1 MSGKGGW
8 HGEPRWRR
16 QQSPLKGEH
25 GGAKG
30 KAGAWSNGIHIEGG
44 GGVGDRHAMRK
55 EGEGVRRRQDVPT
68 GEAGG
73 GRCGAAA

>member
-1 MSGKGGW
+1 VAAATVALKRGTRRGKREGRGLVQW
-8 HGEPRWRR
+8 HPHRGR
-16 QQSPLKGEH
+16 
-25 GGAKG
+25 
-30 KAGAWSNGIHIEGG
+30 G
-44 GGVGDRHAMRK
+44 GGVGDRHAVRK